1 MSSLVYPTLPGLG
14 WSVYRQPMFAVTLR
28 ENEAFREASEVVMT
42 NCFYEFDL
50 TYEMLR
56 NRDSYRELDTI
67 QSFFLAMRGGYDY
80 FKFQDP
86 NDYYVNGSLLG
97 TGNGTNRTFIFARN
111 TGPSY
116 YEAVG
121 YLNAVSAV
129 YLNGVL
135 QDPSSY
141 TLSAPNVL
149 TFTTAPAAGVKV
161 TADFTY
167 YYLCR
172 FAEDLQQYDQFCSTM
187 WELGQ
192 VKLKSVVM

>member
-1 MSSLVYPTLPGLG
+1 MSSLVYPSLPGLA

-42 NCFYEFDL
+42 QCFYEFDL
-50 TYEMLR
+50 SYEMLR
-56 NRDSYRELDTI
+56 NKNGYTELDTI
-67 QSFFLAMRGGYDY
+67 QSFFLAMRGSYDY

-86 NDYYVNGSLLG
+86 NDYSVTLG
-97 TGNGTNRTFIFARN
+97 ALGVGDGTNRVFILARN

-116 YEAVG
+116 FEAVG
-121 YLNAVSAV
+121 YLNTLTGV

-135 QDPSSY
+135 QSPANY
-141 TLSAPNVL
+141 VVTAPNVITFNTAPGAGVTVTA
-149 TFTTAPAAGVKV
+149 TFT
-161 TADFTY
+161 F

-172 FAEDLQQYDQFCSTM
+172 FADDLQQYDQFCSTM